1 MTGVSA
7 SAPGKLVLLGEYA
20 VLEGAPALAVAVD
33 RRARVRVRPRADG
46 QITVHA
52 PQLDAAAASA
62 RIDAHGRLQWQ
73 CADALAHRLQLVA
86 KIWDGLAQEGLL
98 TGLYSGCELE
108 IDTAG
113 FVLETPAGRRKLG
126 LGSSAALTVALAS
139 ALARAAGHAALLADR
154 SAWLARLVR
163 MHSDWQHGQG
173 SGVDIAAS
181 LVGGAITYRRGD
193 HARALTVVSC
203 PWPPADTHWLWVWS
217 GQAVSTGGFL
227 QRLGQWREA
236 CADAYAQ
243 QMQRLDE
250 LAQTAIAAMDGDA
263 SRFVAGVAAYS
274 QALADFA
281 AASGLAIFSPAQ
293 RQLAQL
299 AVQQGAAFKP
309 CGAGGD
315 IGVVVADSQERLAM
329 LRRSIMAAGLQ
340 PLALEVDPC
349 GLQFAPSSVDPESPA
364 EGGSASPGL
373 ARDGRRT

>member
-1 MTGVSA
+1 MSGVSA

-33 RRARVRVRPRADG
+33 RRARVRLRPRADG

-52 PQLDAAAASA
+52 PQLDSTVATA

-86 KIWDGLAQEGLL
+86 QLWDGLAKEGLL
-98 TGLYSGCELE
+98 TGLYPGFKLE

-113 FVLETPAGRRKLG
+113 FMLETPVGRSKLG

-139 ALARAAGHAALLADR
+139 AFVRAAGHEILLADR
-154 SAWLARLVR
+154 SAWLARLVT
-163 MHSDWQHGQG
+163 MHSDWQGGQG

-181 LVGGAITYRRGD
+181 LVGGMITYRRD
-193 HARALTVVSC
+193 PNVATPSVAARG
-203 PWPPADTHWLWVWS
+203 WPPAGTHWLWVWS

-227 QRLGQWREA
+227 QRLRQWREA
-236 CADAYAQ
+236 SQDAYAQ
-243 QMQRLDE
+243 HMQRLGE
-250 LAQTAIAAMDGDA
+250 LSQTAIAVMDGDA

-274 QALADFA
+274 QALEDFA
-281 AASGLAIFSPAQ
+281 AASGLAIFSPSQ

-299 AVQQGAAFKP
+299 AGQQGAAFKP

-349 GLQFAPSSVDPESPA
+349 GLQFAPSPVDPEPPA
-364 EGGSASPGL
+364 ECGKASPGL
-373 ARDGRRT
+373 ARDGRET